1 MGGSGWF
8 QLPRRGSAVALT
20 VREPVSKRLLEPWS
34 SLEVVSKPLEPVP
47 KGPDWKVL
55 PSATLN
61 RTGLLQRPEQGV
73 ACCGWQYERH
83 GSISLRQVV
92 SFPAWPSVRHRT
104 AAWFGFPWQNC
115 ASCPHA
121 VIGSVCHNVGLA
133 AGVCP
138 GGAWDTERGAQSSP
152 PGSTRWLC
160 A

>member
-20 VREPVSKRLLEPWS
+20 VREPVSKRLLEPWN
-34 SLEVVSKPLEPVP
+34 SLEVVSKQLGPVP

-83 GSISLRQVV
+83 GSISLRHVA
-92 SFPAWPSVRHRT
+92 SIPLWPSSRQCT
-104 AAWFGFPWQNC
+104 AAGFLIPWQN
-115 ASCPHA
+115 
-121 VIGSVCHNVGLA
+121 
-133 AGVCP
+133 
-138 GGAWDTERGAQSSP
+138 
-152 PGSTRWLC
+152 
-160 A
+160 